1 MGGIAAKVTTKGQIT
16 LPKEVRE
23 RMGVEA
29 GDEIDFEEKRGL
41 YILKKKIKPSP
52 FDKWMGYLKQK
63 KGEQP
68 DEIVEALRG
77 R

>member
-1 MGGIAAKVTTKGQIT
+1 MAGIAAKVTTKGQIT

-41 YILKKKIKPSP
+41 YVLKKRIKASP

-68 DEIVEALRG
+68 DKIVEALRG